1 MSDHEDGDAT
11 QSDEDS
17 ARLRDSVGRNLP
29 PVHAA
34 TGSCDSCSEEDANSH
49 LGQKPKR
56 KRVKWQ
62 TVATWDP
69 HDVEEQDI
77 QDSILSNARKY
88 KRSSGLSFVAG
99 LKKKPTNLDRWVLKS
114 KKIGRDPERASTV
127 QYFYSFHL
135 YIFAVLLISHLLA
148 SRLHGKHNC
157 RLDHNDVDD
166 GFPVH
171 RYSLQVARN

>member
-17 ARLRDSVGRNLP
+17 ARPRDSVGRNLP

-69 HDVEEQDI
+69 QDVEEQHI

-88 KRSSGLSFVAG
+88 MRSSGLSFVAG
-99 LKKKPTNLDRWVLKS
+99 LKKKPTNFDLWVLNLQLKS
-114 KKIGRDPERASTV
+114 KKIGRDPERSSTV
-127 QYFYSFHL
+127 QFLFIPSVYF
-135 YIFAVLLISHLLA
+135 
-148 SRLHGKHNC
+148 
-157 RLDHNDVDD
+157 
-166 GFPVH
+166 
-171 RYSLQVARN
+171 